1 MSQLL
6 DAIAGVINA
15 SEPLPGI
22 VTGGQPQA
30 SQLAT
35 LKAAGCEVILDIRD
49 PMEPQPFGSEA
60 VRALGL
66 EYLNLPVSPATQ
78 TDDTLARIRAA
89 VQSFAGKR
97 KAFFYCNSGNR
108 VGATLIPYLMLDAGL
123 AEEAAVETAMKCGM
137 RSAELMEWALEYV
150 KREWAKGL
158 RG

>member
-6 DAIAGVINA
+6 DAIAGVTNA
-15 SEPLPGI
+15 SEPLPGV

-30 SQLAT
+30 AHLAT
-35 LKAAGCEVILDIRD
+35 LKAAGCQVVLDIRD
-49 PMEPQPFGSEA
+49 PMEPQPFGPEA
-60 VRALGL
+60 VRALGM
-66 EYLNLPVSPATQ
+66 EYLNVPVSGSTH
-78 TDDTLARIRAA
+78 TDETLARIRAA

-123 AEEAAVETAMKCGM
+123 SEEAAVEAAMKVGM
-137 RSAELMEWALEYV
+137 RSAELMEWAVEYAKK
-150 KREWAKGL
+150 KRP

>member
-6 DAIAGVINA
+6 DAITGVANA
-15 SEPLPGI
+15 AEPLPGL

-30 SQLAT
+30 SHLAA
-35 LKAAGCEVILDIRD
+35 LQAAGCEVVLDIRD
-49 PMEPQPFGSEA
+49 PMEPQPFEPQA

-66 EYLNLPVSPATQ
+66 EYLNVPVSGATH
-78 TDDTLARIRAA
+78 TDETLARIRTA

-108 VGATLIPYLMLDAGL
+108 VGATLIPYLMLDAKL
-123 AEEAAVETAMKCGM
+123 AEEAAVETAMRCGL

-150 KREWAKGL
+150 KREVAKGL